1 MSTIEVMLDARDILG
16 IYDIPDYAEASLME
30 VMRSG
35 VEGMRQYARSHHRFN
50 RRTGSLIQAM
60 SAEAFGLSGRVY
72 IDDLIAYYG
81 VYVHEGQRSWAPD
94 QFIYKAVSALLPD
107 LKSDLHQALALAQK
121 DYTVPDHAPMTART
135 IPKPIDFSPRYPVRG
150 STVELPKGIAGK
162 VQAKVDA
169 IERSKNPVLKKPVP
183 PKAPEPV
190 NRVSIS
196 NLFKLNVK
204 KKKQVG
210 SARGLIGE
218 LLAQFLK
225 EEEFSAAVLA
235 AELKKRLKA
244 RYN

>member
-16 IYDIPDYAEASLME
+16 TYDIPDYAEASLME
-30 VMRSG
+30 VMSSG
-35 VEGMRQYARSHHRFN
+35 VKDMQQYARSNHRFK
-50 RRTGSLIQAM
+50 RRTGSLIDAI
-60 SAEAFGLSGRVY
+60 SSDSFGLSGRVY

-107 LKSDLHQALALAQK
+107 LKTDLHQALAAAEK
-121 DYTVPDHAPMTART
+121 DYAVPDHAPMTART

-150 STVELPKGIAGK
+150 STIELPKGIAGR
-162 VQAKVDA
+162 VQAKVEA
-169 IERSKNPVLKKPVP
+169 IEKVKKPVLKKPVP

-190 NRVSIS
+190 NRISIS
-196 NLFKLNVK
+196 NLFKSNVK
-204 KKKQVG
+204 KKQG
-210 SARGLIGE
+210 SVRGLIGE

-225 EEEFSAAVLA
+225 EEEFSAVKAA

-244 RYN
+244 RYR